1 MTASGLVE
9 FERLIMNLGMS
20 YELGYDSPHKLG
32 VLGVGQLP
40 STSPEITALPEKYTG
55 LDHHSFGIGYPNASF
70 DLIALRLGT
79 VGKASRSS
87 SW

>member
-40 STSPEITALPEKYTG
+40 SPSPEI
-55 LDHHSFGIGYPNASF
+55 HSV
-70 DLIALRLGT
+70 T
-79 VGKASRSS
+79 
-87 SW
+87 